1 MIKKNMKRLRV
12 KISNFAAHYILKGE
26 NLIIETRDESNKNKK
41 EFIVKVIKIVSDIPK
56 CSGCG
61 IRLDNKQSYKY
72 KTGHYC
78 WDCVSRRRSDQR
90 EITQLSANKK
100 KEKQNG

>member
-1 MIKKNMKRLRV
+1 MKRLRV
-12 KISNFAAHYILKGE
+12 KISNFDAHYILKGE
-26 NLIIETRDESNKNKK
+26 NLIIETCDKSNKNKK

-78 WDCVSRRRSDQR
+78 WDCYVRQKDKYK
-90 EITQLSANKK
+90 EIKNKSSLIY
-100 KEKQNG
+100 

>member
-1 MIKKNMKRLRV
+1 MIKRNMKRLRV

-78 WDCVSRRRSDQR
+78 WDCYVRQKDKYK
-90 EITQLSANKK
+90 EIKNKSSLIY
-100 KEKQNG
+100 